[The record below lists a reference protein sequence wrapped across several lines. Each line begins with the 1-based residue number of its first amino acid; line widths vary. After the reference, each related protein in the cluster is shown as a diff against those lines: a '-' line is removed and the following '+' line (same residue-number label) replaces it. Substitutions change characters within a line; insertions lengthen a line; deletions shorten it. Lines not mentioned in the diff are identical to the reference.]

1 MAEMHAS
8 GTVGA
13 TQTDLVGNEEDR
25 SVRWAVLAS
34 LTLGL
39 TLF

>member
-1 MAEMHAS
+1 MAELKESVA
-8 GTVGA
+8 VGA
-13 TQTDLVGNEEDR
+13 MHTGLVSREEDR
-25 SVRWAVLAS
+25 SVRWAAAS